1 MAIPRV
7 SDPMALVRTLTVLG
21 MLGLALAAL
30 ACVLW
35 LGSMQ
40 APPTPPP
47 ATPEVAAPQV
57 QLPTTTPV
65 PSRAPR
71 RAPYPGTSGAGPSG
85 TGVVTPS
92 PTLAPGV
99 HPL

>member
-1 MAIPRV
+1 MAIPRA
-7 SDPMALVRTLTVLG
+7 SDPMALVRTLTILG
-21 MLGLALAAL
+21 VLGLALATL

-40 APPTPPP
+40 ASPTPPP
-47 ATPEVAAPQV
+47 AAPEVGAPQV
-57 QLPTTTPV
+57 QRPGSTPV
-65 PSRAPR
+65 PARAPR
-71 RAPYPGTSGAGPSG
+71 RAPYPGAAGTGPTG

>member
-21 MLGLALAAL
+21 VLGLALAAL
-30 ACVLW
+30 LCVVW
-35 LGSMQ
+35 LSRLQ
-40 APPTPPP
+40 ASPVPEPTAP
-47 ATPEVAAPQV
+47 AVSLPRVQAAPAS
-57 QLPTTTPV
+57 PV
-65 PSRAPR
+65 PTRAPR
-71 RAPYPGTSGAGPSG
+71 RAPYPGTTGVGPTG

-92 PTLAPGV
+92 PTMAPGV